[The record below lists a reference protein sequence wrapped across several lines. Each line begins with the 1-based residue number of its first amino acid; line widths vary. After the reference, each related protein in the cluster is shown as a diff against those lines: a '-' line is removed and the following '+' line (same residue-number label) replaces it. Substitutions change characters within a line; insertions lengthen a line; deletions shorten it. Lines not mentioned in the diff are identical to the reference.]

1 MQRIFFYL
9 HLAGLGLIGTGL
21 YLLLFTTY
29 TSDVK
34 GMLITS
40 CALGL
45 GAVMISPYPVVKF
58 IEWSQSQADNTSSH
72 D

>member
-9 HLAGLGLIGTGL
+9 HLIGLALISAGL
-21 YLLLFTTY
+21 YSLLLTTF

-34 GMLITS
+34 GMIITS

-45 GAVMISPYPVVKF
+45 GAVLISPYPVVKF
-58 IEWSQSQADNTSSH
+58 INWSQSQSDNSSKN
-72 D
+72 